1 MSSVRVPKTYLR
13 LSIIK
18 DGSSLFLMFI
28 PIEFNHTN
36 TLPMVESAVL
46 RNSNDLVDIK
56 LGLI

>member
-1 MSSVRVPKTYLR
+1 
-13 LSIIK
+13 
-18 DGSSLFLMFI
+18 MFI

-56 LGLI
+56 LGLV